1 MEIKVCAFSTYKEK
15 LELQTWF
22 LWKMKFVR
30 LSHDRV
36 TFDVD
41 RDQFRMQ
48 YCYSSSGDELD
59 CLPVAIW
66 FLRLVFPANK
76 CQKLS
81 VLSFQS
87 VRKYKLSEEA
97 SITRFYCLTD
107 SVHSLYYNW
116 WHWSFTITHKR
127 TWLTSVRG
135 RIHWLR
141 HSYWPEYSFSF
152 LVKL

>member
-1 MEIKVCAFSTYKEK
+1 MYKEK

-22 LWKMKFVR
+22 LWKMNFVR

-41 RDQFRMQ
+41 RNQFRMR

-87 VRKYKLSEEA
+87 FIEPLEV
-97 SITRFYCLTD
+97 
-107 SVHSLYYNW
+107 
-116 WHWSFTITHKR
+116 
-127 TWLTSVRG
+127 
-135 RIHWLR
+135 
-141 HSYWPEYSFSF
+141 
-152 LVKL
+152 

>member
-1 MEIKVCAFSTYKEK
+1 MSLGRIQSLSANNEAWRSKCV

-22 LWKMKFVR
+22 LWKMNFVR

-41 RDQFRMQ
+41 RNQFRMR

-76 CQKLS
+76 YQKLS

-87 VRKYKLSEEA
+87 VRKYNLSEEA

-107 SVHSLYYNW
+107 RAHSLYYNW
-116 WHWSFTITHKR
+116 WHWTY
-127 TWLTSVRG
+127 SVHR
-135 RIHWLR
+135 RNQ
-141 HSYWPEYSFSF
+141 
-152 LVKL
+152 V